1 MTESWKRT
9 ITNVSDKIFPGL
21 LYSKSYPMSDFN
33 KIGNEILTSLPLQMA
48 LYFNV
53 VFFPFWLVTMCVML
67 AVKYEYLSAMYQFL
81 LVTIL
86 IVVSLIEC
94 LRLHLGYLGN
104 LTEKIPELAAFWMIS
119 ILLSLPLQ
127 AFPLAKLNTLP
138 QPAEIGAQSVML
150 VLLMVQL
157 TSGFVALRRAATYLA
172 SKFQEVQLEM
182 TNEAF
187 NGEESQKKQE

>member
-1 MTESWKRT
+1 MSESWKMT

-21 LYSKSYPMSDFN
+21 SYSKSYPVSEFN
-33 KIGNEILTSLPLQMA
+33 KIGNEILTSLPLQMS

-53 VFFPFWLVTMCVML
+53 IFFPFWLVTMSVML
-67 AVKYEYLSAMYQFL
+67 VIKYEYLSSMYQFL
-81 LVTIL
+81 LVIIL

-119 ILLSLPLQ
+119 MLLSLPLQ
-127 AFPLAKLNTLP
+127 TFPLAKLNTLP

-150 VLLMVQL
+150 VLLIIQL
-157 TSGFVALRRAATYLA
+157 ISGFIALRRAAKYLA
-172 SKFQEVQLEM
+172 SKFQEVQVEM
-182 TNEAF
+182 NSEGF
-187 NGEESQKKQE
+187 NGEGAQKKLE